1 MLAILSKP
9 FARTTYHLLLTTN
22 YLLLTTYYLP
32 ARWDVDGDAVLDI
45 DEFRNLWH
53 ELSVAAYLP
62 PQPPG
67 YEGRAPMSVT
77 VPRTPAA
84 RRRVH
89 VYRRRVCVYAW
100 SVSYIQVAPKLSEE
114 QIGVAFE
121 HSDIDGG
128 GDLDINEVRAATT
141 CTCKHAHA
149 AALGAEAAT

>member
-1 MLAILSKP
+1 M
-9 FARTTYHLLLTTN
+9 
-22 YLLLTTYYLP
+22 
-32 ARWDVDGDAVLDI
+32 DGDAVLDI

-77 VPRTPAA
+77 VPCTPAA
-84 RRRVH
+84 W
-89 VYRRRVCVYAW
+89 VCVHTWTWTW

-149 AALGAEAAT
+149 AALGAEVAT